1 MLLATAGMLID
12 VFSLDE
18 TLPMFQKSLRAQ
30 ILALIGG
37 SLLLTLLIALACIR
51 MLSGNIDHFQAL
63 LDGPLEELQLIDEAN
78 LEFKV
83 QVQEW
88 KNVLLRGKQLE
99 NRTRY
104 WNQFEAQETKV
115 QKILGDLLVLSADEP
130 ALASQIERL
139 RNEHRTLGAAY
150 RKGLDAYIAAD
161 SDPLAGDAAVAGIDR
176 ATSAQLSELVK
187 QLHDAAAQQ
196 SKTIQADAAT
206 TAVLGPIIM
215 VLAALLVAL
224 LSLWLVNRQII
235 EPIRSLIE
243 HIARLSQGKFADR
256 VDASRADELG
266 RLAVAANVLR
276 DFLADTFTRL
286 QQSTSN
292 LDSASGELSAIARLM
307 AEGTREQFSRT
318 DQVATAMHEMSATAQ
333 EVSRHAAEAAQAAD
347 AADHSAQQGEAVM
360 RATIATITDV
370 SGEIASTAEVIRR
383 LEGDSGRIG
392 KVLEVIRGI
401 ADQTNLLALNAA
413 IEAARA
419 GDAGRG
425 FAVVADEVRTLAQRT
440 AESTAEIHQ
449 IIDTVQ
455 TGASN
460 AVRAIE
466 SGQARSEQGVGQV
479 TEAGLM
485 LQRITEA
492 VEAIR
497 DMNRQIATA
506 AEEQTAVAEDI
517 SRNITEITSIATIN
531 QQNVER
537 TETASQNLHGLSAQL
552 TEVTQRLAG

>member
-1 MLLATAGMLID
+1 ML
-12 VFSLDE
+12 
-18 TLPMFQKSLRAQ
+18 QKSLRAQ

-37 SLLLTLLIALACIR
+37 SLLLTLIVSLACIR
-51 MLSGNIDHFQAL
+51 LLGSNIDHFQVL
-63 LDGPLEELQLIDEAN
+63 LDGPLAERQLIDEAN

-88 KNVLLRGKQLE
+88 KNVLLRGKQPDQ
-99 NRTRY
+99 RKRY
-104 WNQFEAQETKV
+104 WSQFEAQEAKV
-115 QKILGDLLVLSADEP
+115 QRILADLLVLTAEEP

-139 RNEHRTLGAAY
+139 RNEHRNLGDAY
-150 RKGLDAYIAAD
+150 RKGLEAFIAAG
-161 SDPLAGDAAVAGIDR
+161 SDPFAGDAAVTGIDR
-176 ATSAQLSELVK
+176 DTSAHLSELVK
-187 QLHDAAAQQ
+187 QLGENAQLRSNGIRDDAERTALLGAAF
-196 SKTIQADAAT
+196 
-206 TAVLGPIIM
+206 M
-215 VLAALLVAL
+215 VVAGILVAL
-224 LSLWLVNRQII
+224 LGLWLVNRQII
-235 EPIRSLIE
+235 EPIRTLIE

-266 RLAVAANVLR
+266 RLAAAANVLR

-286 QQSTSN
+286 QLGTSN
-292 LDSASGELSAIARLM
+292 LDSASGELNAIARLM
-307 AEGTREQFSRT
+307 AEGAREQFSRT

-333 EVSRHAAEAAQAAD
+333 GVSRHAAEAAQAAD
-347 AADHSAQQGEAVM
+347 AADHAAQQGEAVM
-360 RATIATITDV
+360 RGTIATITDM
-370 SGEIASTAEVIRR
+370 SNEIASTADVIRR

-440 AESTAEIHQ
+440 AKSTAEIHQ

-455 TGASN
+455 TGASD

-479 TEAGLM
+479 TEAGQM
-485 LQRITEA
+485 LQRITQA

-506 AEEQTAVAEDI
+506 AEEQTAVADDI
-517 SRNITEITSIATIN
+517 SRNVMEITSIATAN

-537 TETASQNLHGLSAQL
+537 TETASRNLHGLSAQL
-552 TEVTQRLAG
+552 SEVTQRLAG

>member
-1 MLLATAGMLID
+1 ML
-12 VFSLDE
+12 
-18 TLPMFQKSLRAQ
+18 QKSLRAQ

-51 MLSGNIDHFQAL
+51 LLSNNIDHFQTL
-63 LDGPLEELQLIDEAN
+63 LDGPLAEVQLIDEAN

-88 KNVLLRGKQLE
+88 KNVLLRGKQPE
-99 NRTRY
+99 QRNRY
-104 WNQFEAQETKV
+104 WSQFEAQEAKV

-130 ALASQIERL
+130 ELAKQIESL
-139 RNEHRTLGAAY
+139 RGEHRTLGAAY

-176 ATSAQLSELVK
+176 ATSAQLSELVE
-187 QLHDAAAQQ
+187 QLGDAAAQR
-196 SKTIQADAAT
+196 SETIRADAQS
-206 TAVLGPIIM
+206 TASFGPIIM
-215 VLAALLVAL
+215 ILVSVVVAL
-224 LSLWLVNRQII
+224 FSLWLVNRRII
-235 EPIRSLIE
+235 EPIRNLIE

-256 VDASRADELG
+256 VDASRSDELG
-266 RLAVAANVLR
+266 RLAAAANVLR

-292 LDSASGELSAIARLM
+292 LDSASGELNAIARLM
-307 AEGTREQFSRT
+307 ANGAREQFSRT

-347 AADHSAQQGEAVM
+347 DADHSAQQGEAVM
-360 RATIATITDV
+360 RGTIATITDM
-370 SGEIASTAEVIRR
+370 SNEIASTADVIRR

-479 TEAGLM
+479 TEAGQM

-517 SRNITEITSIATIN
+517 SRNLTEITSIATTN

-537 TETASQNLHGLSAQL
+537 TEAASQNLHGLSAQL
-552 TEVTQRLAG
+552 TEVTRRLAG

>member
-1 MLLATAGMLID
+1 MLID
-12 VFSLDE
+12 VFSNDE
-18 TLPMFQKSLRAQ
+18 TLPMLQKSLRAQ

-51 MLSGNIDHFQAL
+51 LLSNNIDHFQTL
-63 LDGPLEELQLIDEAN
+63 LDGPLTEVQLIDEAN

-88 KNVLLRGKQLE
+88 KNVLLRGKQPE
-99 NRTRY
+99 QRNRY
-104 WNQFEAQETKV
+104 WSQFEAQEAKV

-130 ALASQIERL
+130 ELARQIESL
-139 RNEHRTLGAAY
+139 RNEHRTLGTAY

-161 SDPLAGDAAVAGIDR
+161 SDPLAGDTAVAGIDR
-176 ATSAQLSELVK
+176 ATSAQLSELVE
-187 QLHDAAAQQ
+187 QLGDAAAQR
-196 SKTIQADAAT
+196 SETIRADAQS
-206 TAVLGPIIM
+206 TASFGPIIM
-215 VLAALLVAL
+215 ILASVVVAL
-224 LSLWLVNRQII
+224 FSLWLVNRRII
-235 EPIRSLIE
+235 EPIRNLIE
-243 HIARLSQGKFADR
+243 HIARLSQGKFAER

-266 RLAVAANVLR
+266 RLAAAANVLR

-292 LDSASGELSAIARLM
+292 LDSASGELNAIARLM
-307 AEGTREQFSRT
+307 ANGAREQFSRT

-347 AADHSAQQGEAVM
+347 DADHSAQQGEAVM
-360 RATIATITDV
+360 RGTIATITDM
-370 SGEIASTAEVIRR
+370 SNEIASTADVIRR

-401 ADQTNLLALNAA
+401 ADQTNLLVLNAA

-479 TEAGLM
+479 TEAGQM

-517 SRNITEITSIATIN
+517 SRNLTEITSIATTN

-537 TETASQNLHGLSAQL
+537 TEAASQNLHGLSAQL
-552 TEVTQRLAG
+552 TEVTRRLAG

>member
-1 MLLATAGMLID
+1 ML
-12 VFSLDE
+12 
-18 TLPMFQKSLRAQ
+18 QKSLRAQ

-51 MLSGNIDHFQAL
+51 LLSNNIDHFQAL
-63 LDGPLEELQLIDEAN
+63 LDGPLAAVQLIDEAN

-88 KNVLLRGKQLE
+88 KNVLLRGKQPE
-99 NRTRY
+99 QRNRY
-104 WNQFEAQETKV
+104 WSQFEAQEAKV

-130 ALASQIERL
+130 ELAKQIESL

-176 ATSAQLSELVK
+176 ATSAQLSELVE
-187 QLHDAAAQQ
+187 QLGDAAAQR
-196 SKTIQADAAT
+196 SETIRADAQS
-206 TAVLGPIIM
+206 TASFGPNIM
-215 VLAALLVAL
+215 ILASVVVAL
-224 LSLWLVNRQII
+224 FSLWLVNRRII
-235 EPIRSLIE
+235 EPIRNLIE
-243 HIARLSQGKFADR
+243 HIARLSQGKFAER

-266 RLAVAANVLR
+266 RLAAAANVLR

-292 LDSASGELSAIARLM
+292 LDSASGELNAIARLM
-307 AEGTREQFSRT
+307 AEGAREQFSRT

-347 AADHSAQQGEAVM
+347 DADHSAQQGEEVM
-360 RATIATITDV
+360 RGTIATITDM
-370 SGEIASTAEVIRR
+370 SNEIASTADVIRR

-419 GDAGRG
+419 GEQGRG
-425 FAVVADEVRTLAQRT
+425 FAVVADEVRALAART
-440 AESTAEIHQ
+440 RESTEQIHQ
-449 IIDTVQ
+449 IIASLRAGAERAVVTAGRGEEISRASVQ
-455 TGASN
+455 SVE
-460 AVRAIE
+460 AVRSALDGISASVSRI
-466 SGQARSEQGVGQV
+466 SGMSQQ
-479 TEAGLM
+479 M
-485 LQRITEA
+485 
-492 VEAIR
+492 
-497 DMNRQIATA
+497 ATA
-506 AEEQTAVAEDI
+506 SEEQSHVAEDI
-517 SRNITEITSIATIN
+517 SRQITRI
-531 QQNVER
+531 
-537 TETASQNLHGLSAQL
+537 AQL
-552 TEVTQRLAG
+552 SDQSAGQAHQGATVGKELEQMADYLHSQAERFNR